1 MIQLT
6 EKLIPTVAGTAER
19 SSQRIIVVESGGDG
33 GGDDLERVTTCG
45 VAVDVS
51 SQVTEG
57 DVEGVVI
64 I

>member
-1 MIQLT
+1 M
-6 EKLIPTVAGTAER
+6 
-19 SSQRIIVVESGGDG
+19 VESGGDG

>member
-1 MIQLT
+1 M
-6 EKLIPTVAGTAER
+6 
-19 SSQRIIVVESGGDG
+19 VESGGDG
-33 GGDDLERVTTCG
+33 GGDDLERVTTGG